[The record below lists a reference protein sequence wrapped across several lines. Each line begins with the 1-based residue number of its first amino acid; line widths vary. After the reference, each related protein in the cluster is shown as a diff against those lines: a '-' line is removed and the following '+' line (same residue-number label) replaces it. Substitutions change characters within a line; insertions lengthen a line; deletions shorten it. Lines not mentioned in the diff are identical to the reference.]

1 MKKLI
6 FILALLVNFQ
16 FSNAQLTT
24 RSFNLKGKV
33 KFIEEAS
40 YSFELKFGELEK
52 NFDNVKNCMEFNE
65 KGYLIKKY
73 ELLGE
78 MGRSQKMNNIFSYV
92 YINNERGRL
101 KEINEY
107 KQLWADYGKE
117 LQYRT
122 KFKYDETG
130 NLIQKII
137 YNADGRFNSG
147 SNFIYEKDKIIEK
160 VIFNE
165 EEYEGE
171 IEEGL
176 YEANFLPSNENNIF
190 EIYGEQGCTGELTNE
205 DILDLQGNWIKRIE
219 YRGKKK
225 GNVKNMKE
233 ELFISSILNID
244 SINSIVMM
252 LFPFRNYWID
262 K

>member
-1 MKKLI
+1 
-6 FILALLVNFQ
+6 
-16 FSNAQLTT
+16 
-24 RSFNLKGKV
+24 
-33 KFIEEAS
+33 
-40 YSFELKFGELEK
+40 
-52 NFDNVKNCMEFNE
+52 
-65 KGYLIKKY
+65 
-73 ELLGE
+73 
-78 MGRSQKMNNIFSYV
+78 
-92 YINNERGRL
+92 
-101 KEINEY
+101 
-107 KQLWADYGKE
+107 
-117 LQYRT
+117 
-122 KFKYDETG
+122 
-130 NLIQKII
+130 LIQKII

-225 GNVKNMKE
+225 RQCKE
-233 ELFISSILNID
+233 YERRIIYF
-244 SINSIVMM
+244 
-252 LFPFRNYWID
+252 
-262 K
+262 